1 MTSPMSAD
9 GHSRDNYSDH
19 KPVRLQSLDERVS
32 SLEAESRQHTDISG
46 KHHNFE
52 KKSNFDKIPT
62 SKIRLILTKF
72 QFCQKKQFGQNSNF
86 DKKNNLDKIPPS
98 KSDLR
103 NF

>member
-52 KKSNFDKIPT
+52 KNQIL
-62 SKIRLILTKF
+62 IRF
-72 QFCQKKQFGQNSNF
+72 QPQ
-86 DKKNNLDKIPPS
+86 
-98 KSDLR
+98 KSDL
-103 NF
+103 F